1 MHYLLAS
8 HGSPG
13 AIAAEQVALHQCRE
27 GDYIDHLLIVPDWWA
42 DMTGDD
48 WLNSGA
54 SRNRYRAYIEEQ
66 LNQDAEE
73 VFLRVENG
81 CKTRGIHYSSIF
93 VVGNCLQVFKQ
104 FICTQRY
111 AKIFTGSRR
120 PSSCAGVNDR
130 MLTKKIIKRAGC
142 KLVMVE
148 HPNASCVT

>member
-13 AIAAEQVALHQCRE
+13 AVAAERVALHQCRE
-27 GDYIDHLLIVPDWWA
+27 GDYIDHLLVVPDWWA

-54 SRNRYRAYIEEQ
+54 SRNRYCAYIEEQ
-66 LNQDAEE
+66 LKQDAEQ
-73 VFLRVENG
+73 VFLRVENE
-81 CKTRGIHYSSIF
+81 CYTRGINYSSIF
-93 VVGNCLQVFKQ
+93 VVGNSSQVLKE
-104 FICTQRY
+104 FICAPRY

>member
-1 MHYLLAS
+1 MYYLLAS

-13 AIAAEQVALHQCRE
+13 AIEAERVALNQCCE
-27 GDYIDHLLIVPDWWA
+27 GDYIDHLLVVPDWWA

-66 LNQDAEE
+66 LKQEAEQ
-73 VFLRVENG
+73 VFLRLENE
-81 CKTRGIHYSSIF
+81 CYMRGINYSSIF
-93 VVGNCLQVFKQ
+93 VVGNTPQVFKE
-104 FICTQRY
+104 FVCAEKYT
-111 AKIFTGSRR
+111 KIFTGSRR
-120 PSSCAGVNDR
+120 PSSYTGVKDR

-148 HPNASCVT
+148 HPNANCIT